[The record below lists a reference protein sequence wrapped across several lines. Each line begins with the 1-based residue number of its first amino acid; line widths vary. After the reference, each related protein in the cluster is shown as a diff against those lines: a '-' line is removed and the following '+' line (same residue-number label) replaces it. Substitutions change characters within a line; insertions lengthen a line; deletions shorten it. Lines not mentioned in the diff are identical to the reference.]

1 MKNQLT
7 ESLNTIKQLHNLYKN
22 DEHMI
27 DKLHN
32 YIQKNLPKIMN
43 NLKNANDERISRTN
57 ELTQE
62 YKNFIS
68 NYLNSNKYFYI
79 SATERYYHYDGV
91 NYTMTT
97 EDSILHHILTTI
109 TKERTLLNWKYK
121 TKVTLMKNI
130 KDQSLFNNVPE
141 SITIQN
147 VINSLYPTLFSSKY
161 AAKYF
166 LTVIGDNILKKY
178 NSHIHFVPMYSKIFI
193 RELNNL
199 SQTMTGINCT
209 NTFKMKYHEDHEYNN
224 CRIINI
230 HETVKYENIWK
241 PIIEN
246 HYCNIICVALYYST
260 RFGNADTFLEQYTED
275 FDNQINFLKNNTKQ
289 DIINDFIKL
298 YFTFDTDDQENSKRI
313 EWKDIF
319 YLWNHFL
326 NKQKLPSIMY
336 QSEFLEVFKT
346 SLTEYFIEKDN
357 NFTGLFSKFLPSAQQ
372 FIDFWKDTM
381 TEDPNESF
389 LEIDE
394 IRKIFHMWNSDNKKT
409 QSTLNNQQIIDI
421 LCYFFNDI
429 CVEDDKFIHEYKCS
443 LWDKPNQLT
452 TFLTNYKEYY
462 LTNNLEDDPSI
473 DDLYLFYC
481 NLMNNEKISNL
492 YSGLIV
498 DKAYFKRF
506 IRNYMSPY
514 VENDIISS
522 IWFNE

>member
-1 MKNQLT
+1 MKKQLV
-7 ESLNTIKQLHNLYKN
+7 ESLNTIKQLHGIYDN
-22 DEHMI
+22 DEYMI

-43 NLKNANDERISRTN
+43 NLKTTNDERITRTN
-57 ELTQE
+57 ELTHE

-68 NYLNSNKYFYI
+68 TYLNNNKYFYV
-79 SATERYYHYDGV
+79 SATERFYHYDGI
-91 NYTMTT
+91 NYSIIT
-97 EDSILHHILTTI
+97 EDTILHHILTTI

-130 KDQSLFNNVPE
+130 KEQSLFNIVPE

-147 VINSLYPTLFSSKY
+147 VINSLYPILFSSKY

-166 LTVIGDNILKKY
+166 LTVIGDNILKK
-178 NSHIHFVPMYSKIFI
+178 NNNHIHFVPLYSKIFI

-199 SQTMTGINCT
+199 SQTMTGINST
-209 NTFKMKYHEDHEYNN
+209 NTFKMKYHEDHDYNN

-241 PIIEN
+241 PIIEQ
-246 HYCNIICVALYYST
+246 HYCNIICVAIHYST
-260 RFGNADTFLEQYTED
+260 RFINADTFLDQYIDD
-275 FDNQINFLKNNTKQ
+275 FDNQINFLKDNTKHK
-289 DIINDFIKL
+289 IIDDFVKL
-298 YFTFDTDDQENSKRI
+298 YFTFTTEETDDTKRI
-313 EWKDIF
+313 EWKDIY

-326 NKQKLPSIMY
+326 NKQRLQSIMY
-336 QSEFLEVFKT
+336 QSEFTEIFKIT
-346 SLTEYFIEKDN
+346 LPNHFIETDN

-372 FIDFWKDTM
+372 FIDFWKETM
-381 TEDPNESF
+381 TEEPNESF

-394 IRKIFHMWNSDNKKT
+394 LRNLFHMWNSNNKKIR
-409 QSTLNNQQIIDI
+409 STLNNQQIIDI

-429 CVEDDKFIHEYKCS
+429 CVENDKFIHEFKCS
-443 LWDKPNQLT
+443 LWDKSKQLT
-452 TFLTNYKEYY
+452 VFLTYYKEYY
-462 LTNNLEDDPSI
+462 LSNVLEDDLSI
-473 DDLYLFYC
+473 DDLYIFYC
-481 NLMNNEKISNL
+481 NMMNDKKNTDP

-506 IRNYMSPY
+506 VRNHMSPY